1 MDQRPPFLWD
11 VPVTERELRERL
23 HHPDPAIRAQW
34 EGRVL
39 CEATFAEVWQY
50 LTLEEV
56 LRDWPHFHSTSGG
69 GAPSG
74 SGCSRAGGTMAS
86 SPPEGTRRVSLRP

>member
-39 CEATFAEVWQY
+39 REATFAEVWRY

-56 LRDWPHFHSTSGG
+56 LRDWPHFYKHLGRR
-69 GAPSG
+69 
-74 SGCSRAGGTMAS
+74 RAFWEWLLQGWRDDGLIPA
-86 SPPEGTRRVSLRP
+86 